1 MAENA
6 IPEEWESYLK
16 NLFVA
21 ELRARTR
28 TEQGT
33 VSTVSRFSKYTKE
46 KISDYLK
53 NPQNNEKPLRD
64 ASIYMYANSTHYY
77 NLINFHALMPTWA
90 YTLAPLKFDEQ
101 TIDPETFYKQ
111 YLKVMQKVQTMN
123 LSHEMISVFR
133 TCFREDVYYGVI
145 YETKDAFFLQK
156 LNPDWCRISAIVD
169 GTYVFEF
176 DFSQIREENLVEYPD
191 FFASMWN
198 QYQNDSELRWQ
209 EIPADQS
216 MCLKVNQ
223 DLLYPLPPFA
233 GSMPLLYDIE
243 DYKDLIKQRE
253 EIFNYKALNAEIP
266 VDAGGSP
273 LIESDI
279 TQAYYNLMARELPD
293 GVGLMMSPFKMSS
306 FQFEKTGL
314 TDTDEVANA
323 ELRFWS
329 STGTSPLL
337 FGSGKDSVTAL
348 KYSIKANEQIVL
360 ALMRQAERW
369 VNRKLKTI
377 SGKIKFRMNIL
388 PVTHFNI
395 DEKVT
400 QYKEAGTYG
409 LPVKSQYA
417 VLQDM
422 EFGDIDGMLYLEN
435 EILQFPDKF
444 RPLSSSYTQTGEGDA
459 SADEGGRPTNEEQG
473 KDLTE
478 AGEQTQRDDENAN
491 RE

>member
-1 MAENA
+1 MADAVPN
-6 IPEEWESYLK
+6 IWESYLT
-16 NLFVA
+16 
-21 ELRARTR
+21 ELRTQTR
-28 TEQGT
+28 TERGV

-46 KISDYLK
+46 DISEYLK
-53 NPQNNEKPLRD
+53 SPQDYEKQLRN

-90 YTLAPLKFDEQ
+90 YTLSPLKFDEKS
-101 TIDPETFYKQ
+101 IDPDTFYKQ
-111 YLKVMQKVQTMN
+111 YLKVVQKVQTMN
-123 LSHEMISVFR
+123 LAHEMITPFR
-133 TCFREDVYYGVI
+133 VCFREDVFYGVL
-145 YETKDAFFLQK
+145 YETKDAFFIQK
-156 LNPDWCRISAIVD
+156 LNPDYCRISAVVD
-169 GTYVFEF
+169 GTFAFEF
-176 DFSQIREENLVEYPD
+176 DFSQIREENLVEYPE
-191 FFASMWN
+191 FFTSLFN
-198 QYQNDSELRWQ
+198 QYQRDSSLRWQ
-209 EIPADQS
+209 EIPVDQS
-216 MCLKVNQ
+216 ICLKVNQ

-253 EIFNYKALNAEIP
+253 EIFNYKALNMEIP
-266 VDAGGSP
+266 LDAKGSP
-273 LIESDI
+273 LIESDVS
-279 TQAYYNLMARELPD
+279 QAYYNRALRELPE
-293 GVGLMMSPFKMSS
+293 GVGLIMSPMKMGS

-369 VNRKLKTI
+369 VNRKLKTL

-388 PVTHFNI
+388 PVTHFNAE
-395 DEKVT
+395 EKIA
-400 QYKEAGTYG
+400 QYKEASGLG

-422 EFGDIDGMLYLEN
+422 EFGDIDGMAYLEN
-435 EILQFPDKF
+435 EILRYPEKF
-444 RPLSSSYTQTGEGDA
+444 IPLSSTYTQ
-459 SADEGGRPTNEEQG
+459 SANTEDEGGRPTNESVG